1 MKKNSESTLGENIS
15 LELSVPWEEI
25 KRGYQ
30 KALQH
35 EAGNLTLKGFR
46 KGKAPLTICEGVLGK
61 EKIYDHALNHLL
73 PHYYDE
79 AIKAKNLD
87 PLVHPQI
94 TPKKTDEGNAW
105 VFEVQTAVAPEV
117 KLPDYKKLIKLA
129 AKKHRE
135 QESVKKAGK
144 EDDSLLLQAI
154 YSALVSEIAVL
165 IAPLLLQEEMSEQVR
180 RLSKELGEHHVTL
193 ADYIKS
199 QDKTE
204 DQFRDELAA
213 ISLGALKLEF
223 ILQAITKDLKLVLK
237 ENELKDWLATQG
249 VGDMNKLPLN
259 LLSRLELSLLKEKT
273 VQAILD
279 MSRTP

>member
-1 MKKNSESTLGENIS
+1 MKKNANPNLGENIS
-15 LELSVPWEEI
+15 FELNVPWEEI
-25 KRGYQ
+25 QKGYQ

-117 KLPDYKKLIKLA
+117 KLPDYKKLIKQA
-129 AKKHRE
+129 AKQHRE
-135 QESVKKAGK
+135 KESTKKESK
-144 EDDSLLLQAI
+144 EDDSFLLQAI

-165 IAPLLLQEEMSEQVR
+165 IAPLLLQEEMSEQVK

-193 ADYIKS
+193 TDYIKS
-199 QDKTE
+199 QNKTE
-204 DQFRDELAA
+204 DQFRDELTA

-237 ENELKDWLATQG
+237 ENELKDFLATQG
-249 VGDMNKLPLN
+249 VGDMNKLPPN